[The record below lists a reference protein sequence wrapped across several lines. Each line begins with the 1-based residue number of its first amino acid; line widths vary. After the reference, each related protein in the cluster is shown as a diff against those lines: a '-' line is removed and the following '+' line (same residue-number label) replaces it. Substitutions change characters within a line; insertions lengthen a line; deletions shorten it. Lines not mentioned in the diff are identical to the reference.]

1 MIHIEK
7 IPFTS
12 VQYEDV
18 LRKIKSWN
26 VSKPSQQSD
35 IPTKI
40 LIKNCEYFACYFY
53 ESINYCLDKAPL
65 SLLDLKLAN
74 VASVYKKKSKS
85 SKDNY
90 ISVNILS
97 NISKIYERI
106 ITLTKSYLANNVDFV
121 KVIMC
126 NTV

>member
-1 MIHIEK
+1 M
-7 IPFTS
+7 
-12 VQYEDV
+12 QYEDV

-35 IPTKI
+35 SPTKI

-53 ESINYCLDKAPL
+53 ESINYCLDKPPL
-65 SLLDLKLAN
+65 FLLDLKLAN

-85 SKDNY
+85 SKNNY
-90 ISVNILS
+90 ISVSILS

-106 ITLTKSYLANNVDFV
+106 ITLTKPYLANNVDFV